1 MAKPMPPSHDSFED
15 ENEAVL
21 NDPDPV
27 RTAML
32 RHNVPVTRENY
43 LAWAFPGTHPDLIPP
58 ENIPEEFR
66 NETDKRIIII
76 AKSAKAGS
84 S

>member
-1 MAKPMPPSHDSFED
+1 MEKPPPPPDSSDDED
-15 ENEAVL
+15 EAVL

-32 RHNVPVTRENY
+32 RHNVPLTRENY
-43 LAWAFPGTHPDLIPP
+43 LEWAFFGIHPDLIPP
-58 ENIPEEFR
+58 EKIPEEFR
-66 NETDKRIIII
+66 NETDKRIIAI